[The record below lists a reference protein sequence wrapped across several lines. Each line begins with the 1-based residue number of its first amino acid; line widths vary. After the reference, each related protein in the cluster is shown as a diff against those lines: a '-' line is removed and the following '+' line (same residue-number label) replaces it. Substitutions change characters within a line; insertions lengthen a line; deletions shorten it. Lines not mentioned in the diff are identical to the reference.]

1 VRRAL
6 LAAALALL
14 LVVDILSAP
23 LAMVIIT
30 QGRALS
36 HGGWLRASL
45 FFLLVAAVLMWLT
58 SVVVTALR
66 KPTSEPTT

>member
-1 VRRAL
+1 L

-30 QGRALS
+30 QGGALS
-36 HGGWLRASL
+36 HRDGWLRASL
-45 FFLLVAAVLMWLT
+45 FFLLVAAVLVWLT

-66 KPTSEPTT
+66 KPASKPAA

>member
-14 LVVDILSAP
+14 LVVDILSVP
-23 LAMVIIT
+23 LATAIVIK
-30 QGRALS
+30 GGALS
-36 HGGWLRASL
+36 HGGGWLPASL
-45 FFLLVAAVLMWLT
+45 FFLLVVTVLVWVT

-66 KPTSEPTT
+66 KPAS